1 MGNCEKL
8 NVRKIVQA
16 SASAPDK
23 REDETIRAMRVN
35 DPNTNLAG
43 VNPGAG
49 SAAGAGATGKTAQLD
64 PIKITSSSGQGVKG
78 ADRDDSVQLSGLSSK
93 INQLQ
98 AGTAERDSYIEGL
111 RQEVSAGTYEAD
123 PNAIASTIVDNLL
136 TKNG

>member
-1 MGNCEKL
+1 
-8 NVRKIVQA
+8 
-16 SASAPDK
+16 
-23 REDETIRAMRVN
+23 MRVN

-43 VNPGAG
+43 VSSGASG
-49 SAAGAGATGKTAQLD
+49 AAGTGATGKTAQLD

-98 AGTAERDSYIEGL
+98 AGTVERDAYIEGL
-111 RQEVSAGTYEAD
+111 RQDVSAGAYEAD
-123 PNAIASTIVDNLL
+123 PGAIASSIVDHLL